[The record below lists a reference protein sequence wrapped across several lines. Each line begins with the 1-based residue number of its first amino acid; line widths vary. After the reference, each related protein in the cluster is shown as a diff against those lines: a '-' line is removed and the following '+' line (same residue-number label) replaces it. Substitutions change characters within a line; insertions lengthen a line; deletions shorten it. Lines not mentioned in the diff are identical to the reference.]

1 MMPDQKKKCFYIELI
16 YFNSTACY
24 LIKFVSMGNN
34 WGKSQRLPS
43 FLDNGM
49 DEIIERVLW
58 GKKIYI

>member
-1 MMPDQKKKCFYIELI
+1 
-16 YFNSTACY
+16 
-24 LIKFVSMGNN
+24 MGNN

-58 GKKIYI
+58 GKKYIYKLTIVIRQLNIIPCRMTVEPLLG